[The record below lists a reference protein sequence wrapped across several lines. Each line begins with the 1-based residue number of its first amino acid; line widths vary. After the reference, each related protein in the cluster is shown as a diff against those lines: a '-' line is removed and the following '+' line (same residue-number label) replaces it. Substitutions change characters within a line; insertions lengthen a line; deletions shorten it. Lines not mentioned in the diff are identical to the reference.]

1 MVSHLKNV
9 LATFGIKCVMKKMD
23 LISAAGQLPP
33 TECWPE
39 LWVVED
45 EKVVKAK
52 AILKKT
58 LAPLASVKKVWV
70 CKNCDEKIEGQFS
83 ECWNCG
89 CDPSGAQSA
98 RRGAISIPFA
108 CSPLNSSPYL
118 FNVSRI
124 VPATTAQLPMAVRRV
139 TFSRSRN
146 S

>member
-1 MVSHLKNV
+1 MKRIHCSMDPLMIGHLKNV
-9 LATFGIKCVMKKMD
+9 LATFEIKCVTRKMD
-23 LISAAGQLPP
+23 LIGAAGQLPP

-45 EKVVKAK
+45 DKAAKAK

-89 CDPSGAQSA
+89 CDPSGVKTRGVVPLA
-98 RRGAISIPFA
+98 RR
-108 CSPLNSSPYL
+108 
-118 FNVSRI
+118 SR
-124 VPATTAQLPMAVRRV
+124 VRR
-139 TFSRSRN
+139 
-146 S
+146 